1 MWGCSVLMVVI
12 DADPYYLIPIFSIY
26 FIIRVILHKV
36 KRISWSD
43 HFLHLSLFTY
53 GLAMISITLFPIPLY
68 YFNEEVP
75 EMMKAHYNFVPLD
88 SIYDT
93 LTQAVSVDVALKQ
106 VLGNMVLFFP
116 LGFLV
121 PLRWS
126 YFMTMRRVLLLG
138 LFTSCVIEFLQFAI
152 SVAIHYRYR
161 SVDMDD
167 VLLNTLGCMVGFL
180 LLKLSVPLL
189 VGLFSLTHP
198 SPVTTSKADLP
209 EYPLSGEVSPERLG
223 ESR

>member
-1 MWGCSVLMVVI
+1 MMVI

-43 HFLHLSLFTY
+43 HLLHLFLFSY
-53 GLAMISITLFPIPLY
+53 GLALISITLFPIPLY

-93 LTQAVSVDVALKQ
+93 LAQAVSVDVALKQ
-106 VLGNMVLFFP
+106 VLGNVVLFFP

-121 PLRWS
+121 PLRWN
-126 YFMTMRRVLLLG
+126 YFMTMKRVLLLG

-167 VLLNTLGCMVGFL
+167 VLLNTLGCIVGFL

-189 VGLFSLTHP
+189 AAVFNLTHLAP
-198 SPVTTSKADLP
+198 MTTSKAGLR
-209 EYPLSGEVSPERLG
+209 EYPLSGTVSSKELG